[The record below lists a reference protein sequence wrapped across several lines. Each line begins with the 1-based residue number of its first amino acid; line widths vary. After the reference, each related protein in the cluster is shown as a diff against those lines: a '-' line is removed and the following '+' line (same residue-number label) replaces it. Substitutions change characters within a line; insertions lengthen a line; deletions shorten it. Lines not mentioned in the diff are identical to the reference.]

1 MFTGIITDI
10 GHIEDIEHRGDL
22 RVKISCSYAVD
33 QIPIGASICCSGAC
47 LTVVSKG
54 NDWFCVDVSKATLD
68 ATILGDWKKGTS
80 INLEQSL
87 KLGEELGGHLVTG
100 HVDGVAELVE
110 VEEVGDSKKL
120 TFKAPDSLKN
130 FIAEK
135 GSITLNG
142 VSLTVNAVSNNVFTI
157 NIIPHTW
164 DFTTF
169 KNLTAG
175 SEVNIEIDIIARYVA
190 RLMKKEVSQYE

>member
-1 MFTGIITDI
+1 MFTGIVTDI
-10 GHIEDIEHRGDL
+10 GQIEHIEHRGDL
-22 RVKISCSYAVD
+22 RVTISCSYAVD

-54 NDWFCVDVSKATLD
+54 KNWFCVDVSKATLD
-68 ATILGDWKKGTS
+68 ATILGSWTKGTS

-100 HVDGVAELVE
+100 HVDGVADLVE
-110 VEEVGDSKKL
+110 REEVGDSWKL
-120 TFKAPDSLKN
+120 RFKAPDALKD

-142 VSLTVNAVSNNVFTI
+142 VSLTVNEVFNNVFTV

-169 KNLTAG
+169 KNLNVG
-175 SEVNIEIDIIARYVA
+175 SKVNIEIDIIARYVA
-190 RLMKKEVSQYE
+190 RLMKKR

>member
-1 MFTGIITDI
+1 MFTGIVTDI
-10 GHIEDIEHRGDL
+10 GQIEHIEHRGDL

-54 NDWFCVDVSKATLD
+54 KNWFCVDVSKATLD
-68 ATILGDWKKGTS
+68 ATVLGNWKKGTS

-100 HVDGVAELVE
+100 HVDGVANLVE
-110 VEEVGDSKKL
+110 REEVGDSWKL
-120 TFKAPDSLKN
+120 SFKAPDALKD
-130 FIAEK
+130 FIAAK

-142 VSLTVNAVSNNVFTI
+142 VSLTVNEVVNNVFTV

-169 KNLTAG
+169 KNLNVG
-175 SEVNIEIDIIARYVA
+175 SKVNIEIDIIARYVA
-190 RLMKKEVSQYE
+190 RLMKKR

>member
-1 MFTGIITDI
+1 MFTGIVTDI
-10 GHIEDIEHRGDL
+10 GQIEHIEHRGDL

-33 QIPIGASICCSGAC
+33 KIPIGASICCSGAC

-54 NDWFCVDVSKATLD
+54 KTWFCVDVSKATLD
-68 ATILGDWKKGTS
+68 ATVLGNWKKGTS

-100 HVDGVAELVE
+100 HVDGVANLVE
-110 VEEVGDSKKL
+110 REEVGDSWKL
-120 TFKAPDSLKN
+120 SFKAPDALKD

-142 VSLTVNAVSNNVFTI
+142 VSLTVNEVVNNVFTV

-169 KNLTAG
+169 KNLTVG
-175 SEVNIEIDIIARYVA
+175 HHKINS
-190 RLMKKEVSQYE
+190 

>member
-1 MFTGIITDI
+1 MFTGIVTDI
-10 GHIEDIEHRGDL
+10 GQIEHIEHRGDL
-22 RVKISCSYAVD
+22 RVQIGCSYAVD

-54 NDWFCVDVSKATLD
+54 ENWFCVDVSKATLD
-68 ATILGDWKKGTS
+68 ATILGSWKKGTS

-100 HVDGVAELVE
+100 HVDGVADLVE
-110 VEEVGDSKKL
+110 REEVGDSWKL
-120 TFKAPDSLKN
+120 RFKAPDALKD

-142 VSLTVNAVSNNVFTI
+142 VSLTVNEVFNNVFTV

-164 DFTTF
+164 NFTTF
-169 KNLTAG
+169 KNLTVG
-175 SEVNIEIDIIARYVA
+175 SKVNLEIDIIARYVA
-190 RLMKKEVSQYE
+190 RLMKKR

>member
-1 MFTGIITDI
+1 MFTGIVTDI
-10 GHIEDIEHRGDL
+10 GQIEHIEHRGDL

-33 QIPIGASICCSGAC
+33 QIPLGASICCSGAC

-54 NDWFCVDVSKATLD
+54 KNWFCVDVSKATLD
-68 ATILGDWKKGTS
+68 ATILRSWKKGTS

-100 HVDGVAELVE
+100 HVDGVADLVE
-110 VEEVGDSKKL
+110 REEVGGSWKL
-120 TFKAPDSLKN
+120 RFKAPDALKD

-142 VSLTVNAVSNNVFTI
+142 VSLTVNEVFNNVFTV

-169 KNLTAG
+169 KNLTVG
-175 SEVNIEIDIIARYVA
+175 SKVNLEIDIIARYVA
-190 RLMKKEVSQYE
+190 RLMKKR

>member
-1 MFTGIITDI
+1 MFTGIVSDI
-10 GHIEDIEHRGDL
+10 GQIEHIEHRGDL

-54 NDWFCVDVSKATLD
+54 KSWFCVDVSKATLD
-68 ATILGDWKKGTS
+68 ATILGSWKKGTS

-100 HVDGVAELVE
+100 HVDGVADLVE
-110 VEEVGDSKKL
+110 REEVGDSWKL
-120 TFKAPDSLKN
+120 RFKAPDALKD

-142 VSLTVNAVSNNVFTI
+142 VSLTVNEVLNNVFTV

-169 KNLTAG
+169 KNLTVG
-175 SEVNIEIDIIARYVA
+175 SKVNLEIDIIARYVA
-190 RLMKKEVSQYE
+190 RLMNKR

>member
-1 MFTGIITDI
+1 MFTGIVTDI
-10 GHIEDIEHRGDL
+10 GQIEHIEHRGDL

-54 NDWFCVDVSKATLD
+54 KNWFCVDVSKATLD
-68 ATILGDWKKGTS
+68 ATILGSWKKGTS

-100 HVDGVAELVE
+100 HVDGVADLVE
-110 VEEVGDSKKL
+110 REEVGGSWKL
-120 TFKAPDSLKN
+120 RFKAPDALKD

-142 VSLTVNAVSNNVFTI
+142 VSLTVNEVFNNVFTV

-169 KNLTAG
+169 KNLTVG
-175 SEVNIEIDIIARYVA
+175 SKVNLEIDIIARYVA
-190 RLMKKEVSQYE
+190 RLMNKR

>member
-1 MFTGIITDI
+1 MFTGIVTDI
-10 GHIEDIEHRGDL
+10 GQIEHIEHRGDL

-33 QIPIGASICCSGAC
+33 QIPLGASICCSGAC

-54 NDWFCVDVSKATLD
+54 KNWFCVDVSKATLD
-68 ATILGDWKKGTS
+68 ATILRSWKKGTS

-100 HVDGVAELVE
+100 HVDGVADLVE
-110 VEEVGDSKKL
+110 REEVGDSWKL
-120 TFKAPDSLKN
+120 RFKAPDALKD

-142 VSLTVNAVSNNVFTI
+142 VSLTVNEVFNNVFTV

-169 KNLTAG
+169 KNLTVG
-175 SEVNIEIDIIARYVA
+175 SKVNLEIDIIARYVA
-190 RLMKKEVSQYE
+190 RLMNKR

>member
-1 MFTGIITDI
+1 MFTGIVTDI
-10 GHIEDIEHRGDL
+10 GQIEHIEHRGDL

-33 QIPIGASICCSGAC
+33 KIPIGASICCSGAC

-54 NDWFCVDVSKATLD
+54 KTWFCVDVSKATLD
-68 ATILGDWKKGTS
+68 ATVLGNWKKGTS

-100 HVDGVAELVE
+100 HVDGVANLVE
-110 VEEVGDSKKL
+110 REEVGDSWKL
-120 TFKAPDSLKN
+120 SFKAPDALKD

-142 VSLTVNAVSNNVFTI
+142 VSLTVNEVVNNVFTV

-169 KNLTAG
+169 KNLNVG
-175 SEVNIEIDIIARYVA
+175 SKVNIEIDIIARYVA
-190 RLMKKEVSQYE
+190 RLMKKR

>member
-1 MFTGIITDI
+1 MFTGIVTDI
-10 GHIEDIEHRGDL
+10 GQIEHIEHRGDL

-33 QIPIGASICCSGAC
+33 KIPIGASICCSGAC

-54 NDWFCVDVSKATLD
+54 KTWFCVDVSKATLD
-68 ATILGDWKKGTS
+68 ATVLGNWKKGTS

-100 HVDGVAELVE
+100 HVDGVANLVE
-110 VEEVGDSKKL
+110 REEVGDSWKL
-120 TFKAPDSLKN
+120 SFKAPDALKD
-130 FIAEK
+130 FIAAK

-142 VSLTVNAVSNNVFTI
+142 VSLTVNEVVNNVFTV

-169 KNLTAG
+169 KNLTVG
-175 SEVNIEIDIIARYVA
+175 SKVNIEIDIIARYVA
-190 RLMKKEVSQYE
+190 RLMKKR

>member
-1 MFTGIITDI
+1 MFTGIVTDI
-10 GHIEDIEHRGDL
+10 GQIEHIEHRGDL
-22 RVKISCSYAVD
+22 RVKISCCYAVD
-33 QIPIGASICCSGAC
+33 QIRIGASICCSGAC

-54 NDWFCVDVSKATLD
+54 KSWFCVDVSKATLD
-68 ATILGDWKKGTS
+68 ATILGSWTKGTS

-110 VEEVGDSKKL
+110 REEVGDSWKL
-120 TFKAPDSLKN
+120 RFKAPDALKD

-142 VSLTVNAVSNNVFTI
+142 VSLTVNEVLNNVFTV

-169 KNLTAG
+169 KNLTVG
-175 SEVNIEIDIIARYVA
+175 SKVNIEIDIIARYVA
-190 RLMKKEVSQYE
+190 RLMKKR

>member
-1 MFTGIITDI
+1 MFTGIVTDI
-10 GHIEDIEHRGDL
+10 GQIEHIEHRGDL
-22 RVKISCSYAVD
+22 RVKISCCYAVD

-54 NDWFCVDVSKATLD
+54 KSWFCVDVSKATLD
-68 ATILGDWKKGTS
+68 ATILGSWTKGTS

-100 HVDGVAELVE
+100 HVDGVADLVE
-110 VEEVGDSKKL
+110 REEVGDSWKL
-120 TFKAPDSLKN
+120 RFKAPDALKD

-142 VSLTVNAVSNNVFTI
+142 VSLTVNEVFNNVFTV

-169 KNLTAG
+169 KNLNVG
-175 SEVNIEIDIIARYVA
+175 SKVNIEIDIIARYVA
-190 RLMKKEVSQYE
+190 RLMKKR

>member
-1 MFTGIITDI
+1 MFTGIVTDI
-10 GHIEDIEHRGDL
+10 GQIEHIEHRGDL
-22 RVKISCSYAVD
+22 RVQIGCSYAVD

-54 NDWFCVDVSKATLD
+54 ENWFCVDVSKATLD
-68 ATILGDWKKGTS
+68 ATILGSWKKGTS

-100 HVDGVAELVE
+100 HVDGVADLVE
-110 VEEVGDSKKL
+110 REEVGDSWKL
-120 TFKAPDSLKN
+120 RFKAPDALKD

-142 VSLTVNAVSNNVFTI
+142 VSLTVNEVFNNVFTV

-169 KNLTAG
+169 KNLTVG
-175 SEVNIEIDIIARYVA
+175 SKVNLEIDIIARYVA
-190 RLMKKEVSQYE
+190 RLMKKR

>member
-1 MFTGIITDI
+1 MFTGIVTDI
-10 GHIEDIEHRGDL
+10 GQIEHIEHRGDL

-54 NDWFCVDVSKATLD
+54 KNWFCVDVSKATLD
-68 ATILGDWKKGTS
+68 ATILGSWKKGTS

-100 HVDGVAELVE
+100 HVDGVADLVE
-110 VEEVGDSKKL
+110 REEVGGSWKL
-120 TFKAPDSLKN
+120 RFKAPDALKD

-142 VSLTVNAVSNNVFTI
+142 VSLTVNEVFNNVFTV

-169 KNLTAG
+169 KDLTVGSKVNL
-175 SEVNIEIDIIARYVA
+175 EIDIIARYVA
-190 RLMKKEVSQYE
+190 RLMKKR

>member
-1 MFTGIITDI
+1 MFTGIVTDI
-10 GHIEDIEHRGDL
+10 GQIEHIEHRGDL

-54 NDWFCVDVSKATLD
+54 KNWFCVDVSKATLD
-68 ATILGDWKKGTS
+68 ATVLGNWKKGTS

-100 HVDGVAELVE
+100 HVDGVADLVE
-110 VEEVGDSKKL
+110 REEVGDSWKL
-120 TFKAPDSLKN
+120 RFKAPDALKD

-142 VSLTVNAVSNNVFTI
+142 VSLTVNEVFNNVFTV

-169 KNLTAG
+169 KNLNVG
-175 SEVNIEIDIIARYVA
+175 RKVNLEIDIIARYVA
-190 RLMKKEVSQYE
+190 RLMNKR

>member
-1 MFTGIITDI
+1 MFTGIVTDI
-10 GHIEDIEHRGDL
+10 GQIEHIEHRGDL

-33 QIPIGASICCSGAC
+33 KIPIGASICCSGAC

-54 NDWFCVDVSKATLD
+54 KTWFCVGVSKATLD
-68 ATILGDWKKGTS
+68 ATVLGNWKKGTS

-100 HVDGVAELVE
+100 HVDGVANLVE
-110 VEEVGDSKKL
+110 REEVGDSWKL
-120 TFKAPDSLKN
+120 SFKAPDALKD

-142 VSLTVNAVSNNVFTI
+142 VSLTVNEVVNNVFTV
-157 NIIPHTW
+157 NIISHTW

-169 KNLTAG
+169 KNLNVG
-175 SEVNIEIDIIARYVA
+175 SKVNIEIDIIARYVA
-190 RLMKKEVSQYE
+190 RLMKKR

>member
-1 MFTGIITDI
+1 MFTGIVTDI
-10 GHIEDIEHRGDL
+10 GQIEHIEHRGDL
-22 RVKISCSYAVD
+22 RVKISCSYALD
-33 QIPIGASICCSGAC
+33 QIPLGASICCSGAC

-54 NDWFCVDVSKATLD
+54 ENWFCVDVSKATLD
-68 ATILGDWKKGTS
+68 ATILRSWKKGTS

-100 HVDGVAELVE
+100 HVDGVADLVE
-110 VEEVGDSKKL
+110 REEVGDSWKL
-120 TFKAPDSLKN
+120 RFKAPDALKD

-142 VSLTVNAVSNNVFTI
+142 VSLTVNEVFNNVFTV

-169 KNLTAG
+169 KNLTVG
-175 SEVNIEIDIIARYVA
+175 SKVNLEIDIIARYVA
-190 RLMKKEVSQYE
+190 RLMKKR

>member
-1 MFTGIITDI
+1 MFTGIVTDI
-10 GHIEDIEHRGDL
+10 GQIEHIEHRGDL
-22 RVKISCSYAVD
+22 RVKINCSYAVD

-54 NDWFCVDVSKATLD
+54 KNWFCVDVSKATLD
-68 ATILGDWKKGTS
+68 ATILGSWKKGTS

-100 HVDGVAELVE
+100 HVDGVADLVE
-110 VEEVGDSKKL
+110 REEVGDSWKL
-120 TFKAPDSLKN
+120 RFKAPDALKD

-135 GSITLNG
+135 GSITLNA
-142 VSLTVNAVSNNVFTI
+142 VSLTVNEVFNNVFTV

-169 KNLTAG
+169 KNLTVG
-175 SEVNIEIDIIARYVA
+175 SKVNLEIDIIARYVA
-190 RLMKKEVSQYE
+190 RLMKKR

>member
-1 MFTGIITDI
+1 M
-10 GHIEDIEHRGDL
+10 
-22 RVKISCSYAVD
+22 D

-54 NDWFCVDVSKATLD
+54 KNWFCVDVSKATLD
-68 ATILGDWKKGTS
+68 ATILGSWKKGAS

-100 HVDGVAELVE
+100 HVDGVADLVE
-110 VEEVGDSKKL
+110 REEVGDSWKL
-120 TFKAPDSLKN
+120 RFKAPDALKD

-142 VSLTVNAVSNNVFTI
+142 VSLTVNEVFNNVFTV

-169 KNLTAG
+169 KNLTVG
-175 SEVNIEIDIIARYVA
+175 SKVNLEIDIIARYVA
-190 RLMKKEVSQYE
+190 RLMNKR

>member
-1 MFTGIITDI
+1 MFTGIVSDI
-10 GHIEDIEHRGDL
+10 GQIEHIEHRGDL

-54 NDWFCVDVSKATLD
+54 KSWFCVDVSKATLD
-68 ATILGDWKKGTS
+68 ATILGSWTKGTS

-100 HVDGVAELVE
+100 HVDGVADLVE
-110 VEEVGDSKKL
+110 REEVGDSWKL
-120 TFKAPDSLKN
+120 RFKAPDALKD

-142 VSLTVNAVSNNVFTI
+142 VSLTVNEVLNNVFTV

-169 KNLTAG
+169 KNLTVG
-175 SEVNIEIDIIARYVA
+175 SKVNLEIDIIARYVA
-190 RLMKKEVSQYE
+190 RLMKKR

>member
-1 MFTGIITDI
+1 MFTGIVTDI
-10 GHIEDIEHRGDL
+10 GQIEHIEHRGDL
-22 RVKISCSYAVD
+22 RVKINCSYAVD

-54 NDWFCVDVSKATLD
+54 KNWFCVDVSKATLD
-68 ATILGDWKKGTS
+68 ATILGSWKKGTS

-100 HVDGVAELVE
+100 HVDGVAYLVE
-110 VEEVGDSKKL
+110 REEVGDSWKL
-120 TFKAPDSLKN
+120 SFKAPNALKD

-142 VSLTVNAVSNNVFTI
+142 VSLTVNEVFNNVFTV

-169 KNLTAG
+169 KNLTVG
-175 SEVNIEIDIIARYVA
+175 SKVNLEIDIIARYVA
-190 RLMKKEVSQYE
+190 RLMKKR

>member
-1 MFTGIITDI
+1 MFTGIVTDI
-10 GHIEDIEHRGDL
+10 GQIEHIEHRGDL

-33 QIPIGASICCSGAC
+33 KIPIGASICCSGAC

-54 NDWFCVDVSKATLD
+54 KNWFCVDVSKATLD
-68 ATILGDWKKGTS
+68 ATVLGNWKKGTS

-100 HVDGVAELVE
+100 HVDGVANLVE
-110 VEEVGDSKKL
+110 REEVGDSWKL
-120 TFKAPDSLKN
+120 SFKAPDALKD

-142 VSLTVNAVSNNVFTI
+142 VSLTVNEVVNNVFTV

-169 KNLTAG
+169 KNLNVG
-175 SEVNIEIDIIARYVA
+175 SKVNIEIDIIARYVA
-190 RLMKKEVSQYE
+190 RLMKKR

>member
-1 MFTGIITDI
+1 MFTGIVTDI
-10 GHIEDIEHRGDL
+10 GQIEHIEHRGDL
-22 RVKISCSYAVD
+22 RVKISCCYAVD

-54 NDWFCVDVSKATLD
+54 KSWFCVDVSKATLD
-68 ATILGDWKKGTS
+68 ATILGSWKKGTS

-100 HVDGVAELVE
+100 HVDGVADLVE
-110 VEEVGDSKKL
+110 REEVGDSWKL
-120 TFKAPDSLKN
+120 RFKAPDALKD

-142 VSLTVNAVSNNVFTI
+142 VSLTVNEVLNNVFTV

-169 KNLTAG
+169 KNLTVG
-175 SEVNIEIDIIARYVA
+175 SKVNLEIDIIARYVA
-190 RLMKKEVSQYE
+190 RLMKKR

>member
-1 MFTGIITDI
+1 MFTGIVTDI
-10 GHIEDIEHRGDL
+10 GQIEHIEHRGDL

-33 QIPIGASICCSGAC
+33 KIPIGASICCSGAC

-54 NDWFCVDVSKATLD
+54 KTWFCVDVSKATLD
-68 ATILGDWKKGTS
+68 ATVLGNWKKGTS

-100 HVDGVAELVE
+100 HVDGVANLVE
-110 VEEVGDSKKL
+110 REEVGDSWNL
-120 TFKAPDSLKN
+120 SFKAPDALKD

-142 VSLTVNAVSNNVFTI
+142 VSLTVNEVVNNVFTV

-169 KNLTAG
+169 KNLTVG
-175 SEVNIEIDIIARYVA
+175 SKVNIEIDIIARYVA
-190 RLMKKEVSQYE
+190 RLMKKR

>member
-1 MFTGIITDI
+1 MFTGIVTDI
-10 GHIEDIEHRGDL
+10 GQIEHIEHRGDL

-33 QIPIGASICCSGAC
+33 QIPLGASICCSGAC

-54 NDWFCVDVSKATLD
+54 KNWFCVDVSKATLD
-68 ATILGDWKKGTS
+68 ATILGSWKKGTS

-100 HVDGVAELVE
+100 HVDGVADLVE
-110 VEEVGDSKKL
+110 REEVGGSWKL
-120 TFKAPDSLKN
+120 RFKAPDALKD

-142 VSLTVNAVSNNVFTI
+142 VSLTVNEVFNNVFTV

-169 KNLTAG
+169 KNLNVG
-175 SEVNIEIDIIARYVA
+175 SKVNIEIDIIARYVA
-190 RLMKKEVSQYE
+190 RLMKKR

>member
-1 MFTGIITDI
+1 MFTGIVTDI
-10 GHIEDIEHRGDL
+10 GQIEHIEHRGDL
-22 RVKISCSYAVD
+22 RVKISCSYALD
-33 QIPIGASICCSGAC
+33 QIPLGASICCSGAC

-54 NDWFCVDVSKATLD
+54 KNWFCVDVSKATLD
-68 ATILGDWKKGTS
+68 ATILRSWKKGTS

-100 HVDGVAELVE
+100 HVDGVADLVE
-110 VEEVGDSKKL
+110 REEVGDSWKL
-120 TFKAPDSLKN
+120 RFKAPDALKD

-142 VSLTVNAVSNNVFTI
+142 VSLTVNEVFNNVFTV

-169 KNLTAG
+169 KNLTVG
-175 SEVNIEIDIIARYVA
+175 SKVNLEIDIIARYVA
-190 RLMKKEVSQYE
+190 RLMNKR

>member
-1 MFTGIITDI
+1 M
-10 GHIEDIEHRGDL
+10 
-22 RVKISCSYAVD
+22 
-33 QIPIGASICCSGAC
+33 GASICCSGAC

-54 NDWFCVDVSKATLD
+54 KNWFCVDVSKATLD
-68 ATILGDWKKGTS
+68 ATVLGRVGRQSDS

-87 KLGEELGGHLVTG
+87 KIGEELGGHLVTG
-100 HVDGVAELVE
+100 HVDGVAELVGLE
-110 VEEVGDSKKL
+110 KVGDSWKL
-120 TFKAPDSLKN
+120 EFKAPDALKD

-142 VSLTVNAVSNNVFTI
+142 VSLTVNEVFDNVFTI

-169 KNLTAG
+169 KNLTVG
-175 SEVNIEIDIIARYVA
+175 SQVNIEIDIIARYVA
-190 RLMKKEVSQYE
+190 RLMKRR